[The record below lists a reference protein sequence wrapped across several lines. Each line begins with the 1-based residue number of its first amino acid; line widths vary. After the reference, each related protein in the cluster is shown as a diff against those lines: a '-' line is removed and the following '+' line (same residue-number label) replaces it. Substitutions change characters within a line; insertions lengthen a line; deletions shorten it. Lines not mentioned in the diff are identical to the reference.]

1 MPDELELDKARLKFT
16 ADDFKTEDAINS
28 LVDKWNA
35 LPDHA
40 TWAGYN
46 TTYDSEGYTA
56 ICFAA
61 MNGIKPN
68 KIVYLANNKG
78 CSPSLKCG
86 KGTTPLQCAIM
97 SGCKESVDA
106 LIGNDVYVYDE
117 VTEDV
122 VDSTTEAPESEQP
135 KKDAADNPVPAR
147 DDEDNVIY
155 IKDTNGVVYPLD
167 PSNLKDPLS
176 VTAEPVTQQLGRLVK
191 DGEVF
196 PIPPDLVS
204 YNIVYKYED
213 DGTHSPMRDDEG
225 NPIKQCNADGS
236 EIHKKDEEG
245 KDIRNKFEY
254 VWDYEYQPQYAIA
267 YLKATTK
274 INTSATI
281 VEADLSEAAKLPKS
295 DILEALGNKHMTTHP
310 AYNYANITDQY
321 DITLLYSA
329 CMMSCYAS
337 VDYILNTLV
346 TARSPRAQYIVRAC
360 GTDDDNKKSALEVA
374 IENEDEMLV
383 RKLCRY
389 LDDTVLDDI
398 FEAAFAH
405 EWRNVIN
412 TVLLYVIDPYYNIY
426 DYLDH
431 QYAWGNSGGN
441 RKIVQYIEHEQN
453 NLLYDMLLRGY
464 STSKLQQFI
473 NGKYYH
479 IIAHLYKN
487 NKAPFTGSDNHKFYD
502 VLLGGDATVGFNF
515 NDVYDG
521 VVAVL
526 YKDGVAPA
534 TMTNICDIGDETNRN
549 KCIDKIFVLPYNRAL
564 LLDLISASS
573 SNRGI
578 VLKHVYDKHY
588 FTLQNLVDLCSEET
602 DYSTFFDFIDLLD
615 VDLATVD
622 STITNNDLFKKKYIV
637 HMLKKNDITL
647 ADIENDVQNEDFKK
661 SVIIE
666 AYNDSAVTI
675 TAADIIDTFTSSV
688 ACDVINSL
696 YDNGNGP
703 LKNTMSDIY
712 EVYSNYDAE
721 TFSDLN
727 DDLKPFIGSM
737 KYSDKAIATEFYWLY
752 QFSSHSGTHWNN
764 PQSYS
769 RGLTSNM
776 KSSSLLTVRS
786 SGKYTSVRI
795 LDESGASYSPNKFR
809 LYTDSNSIPEIYT
822 DESHDASSDI
832 NGVIVSF
839 NSSVTTDKFTVPKG
853 VVYTIS
859 EDTHEIKWNTDHLLY
874 KLLRGVS
881 ARCYT
886 ATEDINRA
894 PIAQPSVS
902 PTSCHQGATITLQA
916 HASDQDGDTITY
928 EWSCDHDG
936 EFSSTSSA
944 DTTFTIPA
952 NLTGSVIYTFTIK
965 VTDNFGASSTA
976 TTSVNASYYANTAPQ
991 ITVPTPL
998 VEGNPGDTVTL
1009 SIDVVDVDDDE
1020 YNVVWSGPE
1029 ASHLI
1034 SVNEEN
1040 KRFKIPENAAP
1051 NTTYAFTITVTDTH
1065 GNSSTASITVK
1076 VAIPATIGTLAF
1088 TSGTF
1093 AVDLDP
1099 GTLVYTT
1106 KSAGEV
1112 TQHSEVTKD
1121 KWSSVYNNGFKI
1133 QQVPKSPYW
1142 TSSNKVFY
1150 YDLLYSEDSDT

>member
-1 MPDELELDKARLKFT
+1 MPDETQQIKYT
-16 ADDFKTEDAINS
+16 ADDLKTKQAISELQSKCIAIDPTWTYNS
-28 LVDKWNA
+28 N
-35 LPDHA
+35 
-40 TWAGYN
+40 
-46 TTYDSEGYTA
+46 DSDGYTPL
-56 ICFAA
+56 CFAA
-61 MNGIKPN
+61 MSGIKPD
-68 KIVYLANNKG
+68 KIVCLIKDYHCTSTK
-78 CSPSLKCG
+78 KCG
-86 KGTTPLQCAIM
+86 KGKTPLQCAIM

-106 LIGNDVYVYDE
+106 LIGNDVYVYDD
-117 VTEDV
+117 VTEDI

-155 IKDTNGVVYPLD
+155 IKDANGVVYPLD
-167 PSNLKDPLS
+167 PSNLKDP

-204 YNIVYKYED
+204 YNIVYRYED

-254 VWDYEYQPQYAIA
+254 VWDYEYQPEYAVA

-274 INTSATI
+274 INTPAT
-281 VEADLSEAAKLPKS
+281 VTKADLSEAAKLPKS
-295 DILEALGNKHMTTHP
+295 DILEALGSRTSFSD
-310 AYNYANITDQY
+310 YAEITDSY

-337 VDYILNTLV
+337 VDYILGSLV
-346 TARSPRAQYIVRAC
+346 KTNRASYILREC
-360 GTDDDNKKSALEVA
+360 GTSDDSKKSALA
-374 IENEDEMLV
+374 IAVDNEDEMLLE
-383 RKLCRY
+383 KLCHY
-389 LDDTVLDDI
+389 LAGSSSLGEV
-398 FEAAFAH
+398 FEIAFAT
-405 EWRNVIN
+405 EWHSVANA
-412 TVLLYVIDPYYNIY
+412 LLCYSVTDNNIYSWLSESYTWGSGPGHRSIMKYIEYEHNDKIYDLLLKNYDISKLATFTSNQCYNI
-426 DYLDH
+426 
-431 QYAWGNSGGN
+431 
-441 RKIVQYIEHEQN
+441 
-453 NLLYDMLLRGY
+453 
-464 STSKLQQFI
+464 
-473 NGKYYH
+473 
-479 IIAHLYKN
+479 IAYLYKKNKEPFN
-487 NKAPFTGSDNHKFYD
+487 NGNKFNTLITD
-502 VLLGGDATVGFNF
+502 SRLMN
-515 NDVYDG
+515 VYNE

-526 YKDGVAPA
+526 FNDGEIDLRSV
-534 TMTNICDIGDETNRN
+534 CDIANETKRN
-549 KCIDKIFVLPYNRAL
+549 ACIDKIFTTPYNKQLFSSLVSTASTNR
-564 LLDLISASS
+564 DKVISHLY
-573 SNRGI
+573 SN
-578 VLKHVYDKHY
+578 HY
-588 FTLQNLVDLCSEET
+588 FTLQKLVDLCT
-602 DYSTFFDFIDLLD
+602 DSSDYNKFNGIIDTLNVNLS
-615 VDLATVD
+615 TVD
-622 STITNNDLFKKKYIV
+622 SEITDNGEFKQQYIA
-637 HMLKKNDITL
+637 HMLVGNKITIS
-647 ADIENDVQNEDFKK
+647 DIEGIVTDESLK
-661 SVIIE
+661 SSAIVKAFRADRSKAPVSSIISTFS
-666 AYNDSAVTI
+666 SA
-675 TAADIIDTFTSSV
+675 TACSIL
-688 ACDVINSL
+688 NSL
-696 YDNGNGP
+696 YDSGGDNNA
-703 LKNTMSDIY
+703 LELEDIFTIYNNYSDGL
-712 EVYSNYDAE
+712 S
-721 TFSDLN
+721 SLH
-727 DDLKPFIGSM
+727 DDLKPLIGSM
-737 KYSDKAIATEFYWLY
+737 KYSDKAIATDYYWLY
-752 QFSSHSGTHWNN
+752 QFSSHSSMHWSN
-764 PQSYS
+764 PQIYS

-776 KSSSLLTVRS
+776 KSSSLLTVQS

-795 LDESGASYSPNKFR
+795 LDETGASYSPNKFR

-839 NSSVTTDKFTVPKG
+839 NPSVTTDKFTVPKG
-853 VVYTIS
+853 AVYTIS

-886 ATEDINRA
+886 TTEDINRA
-894 PIAQPSVS
+894 PIAYPSAS
-902 PTSCHQGATITLQA
+902 PTICHQGATITLQA

-952 NLTGSVIYTFTIK
+952 NLTENVIYTFTIK
-965 VTDNFGASSTA
+965 VTDNLGASNTA

-991 ITVPTPL
+991 ITVLTPL
-998 VEGNPGDTVTL
+998 VEGSPADTVTL
-1009 SIDVVDVDDDE
+1009 SIDVVDVDGDS
-1020 YNVVWSGPE
+1020 YTVVWSGPE

-1040 KRFKIPENAAP
+1040 KRFKIPENAVP

-1065 GNSSTASITVK
+1065 NNSSTASITVK

-1099 GTLVYTT
+1099 GTVVYTT
-1106 KSAGEV
+1106 ESAGEV
-1112 TQHSEVTKD
+1112 TQHSDIIKD

>member
-1 MPDELELDKARLKFT
+1 MPDETPSKITYT
-16 ADDFKTEDAINS
+16 ADDLKTKQAISELQSKCIDIDPTWTYNS
-28 LVDKWNA
+28 N
-35 LPDHA
+35 
-40 TWAGYN
+40 
-46 TTYDSEGYTA
+46 DSEGYTPL
-56 ICFAA
+56 CFAA
-61 MNGIKPN
+61 MNGIKPD
-68 KIVYLANNKG
+68 KIVCLIKDYHCTSTK
-78 CSPSLKCG
+78 KCG
-86 KGTTPLQCAIM
+86 KGKTPLQCAIM

-106 LIGNDVYVYDE
+106 LIGNDVYVYDD
-117 VTEDV
+117 VTEDI

-155 IKDTNGVVYPLD
+155 TKDANGVVYPLD
-167 PSNLKDPLS
+167 PSNLKDPSS

-191 DGEVF
+191 DGEIF

-254 VWDYEYQPQYAIA
+254 VWDYEYQPKYAVA

-274 INTSATI
+274 INIPAT
-281 VEADLSEAAKLPKS
+281 VTKADLSEAAKLPKS
-295 DILEALGNKHMTTHP
+295 DILEALGSRTSFSD
-310 AYNYANITDQY
+310 YAEITDSY

-337 VDYILNTLV
+337 VDYILGTLV
-346 TARSPRAQYIVRAC
+346 KTNRASYILREC
-360 GTDDDNKKSALEVA
+360 GTDDDSKKSALAVA
-374 IENEDEMLV
+374 VDNEDEMLV
-383 RKLCRY
+383 EKLCHY
-389 LDDTVLDDI
+389 LVGSSSLGDV
-398 FEAAFAH
+398 FEIAFAH
-405 EWRNVIN
+405 EWHSVVNA
-412 TVLLYVIDPYYNIY
+412 LLRYSVTDDNIY
-426 DYLDH
+426 SWLNERYT
-431 QYAWGNSGGN
+431 WGSGPGS
-441 RKIVQYIEHEQN
+441 RSIVKYIEYEHDDKIYD
-453 NLLYDMLLRGY
+453 LLLKNYDI
-464 STSKLQQFI
+464 SKLATFTSNQCY
-473 NGKYYH
+473 N
-479 IIAHLYKN
+479 IIAHLYKK
-487 NKAPFTGSDNHKFYD
+487 NKQPFNSGNKFNTLITD
-502 VLLGGDATVGFNF
+502 SQLAS
-515 NDVYDG
+515 VYDG
-521 VVAVL
+521 VVNVL
-526 YKDGVAPA
+526 FSDGEVDLKDV
-534 TMTNICDIGDETNRN
+534 CDIADDTKRN
-549 KCIDKIFVLPYNRAL
+549 KCIDKIFTSPYNKQLFSSLVNTESDNR
-564 LLDLISASS
+564 DNVISHLYL
-573 SNRGI
+573 NE
-578 VLKHVYDKHY
+578 Y
-588 FTLQNLVDLCSEET
+588 FTLQKLVDLCTGPS
-602 DYSTFFDFIDLLD
+602 DYNKF
-615 VDLATVD
+615 
-622 STITNNDLFKKKYIV
+622 NG
-637 HMLKKNDITL
+637 
-647 ADIENDVQNEDFKK
+647 
-661 SVIIE
+661 
-666 AYNDSAVTI
+666 
-675 TAADIIDTFTSSV
+675 IIDTLNVNLSTVNSEITDNGEFKQQYIAHMLVGNKTTISDIEGIVTDENLKSSAIV
-688 ACDVINSL
+688 KAFRADRSKVPVSSIISTFSSATACSILNSL
-696 YDNGNGP
+696 YDSGGDNNA
-703 LKNTMSDIY
+703 LELEDIFTIYNNYSD
-712 EVYSNYDAE
+712 
-721 TFSDLN
+721 DLSSLH

-752 QFSSHSGTHWNN
+752 QFSSHSGIHWSN

-776 KSSSLLTVRS
+776 KSSSLLTVQS

-822 DESHDASSDI
+822 DELYDASSDI

-859 EDTHEIKWNTDHLLY
+859 EDTHEIKWSTDHLLY

-886 ATEDINRA
+886 TTEDINRA
-894 PIAQPSVS
+894 PIAQPSAS

-944 DTTFTIPA
+944 DTTFTIPT
-952 NLTGSVIYTFTIK
+952 NLTGNVIYTFTIK

-991 ITVPTPL
+991 ITVLTPI

-1009 SIDVVDVDDDE
+1009 SIDVIDVDGDS
-1020 YNVVWSGPE
+1020 YTVAWSGPE
-1029 ASHLI
+1029 ASNLI
-1034 SVNEEN
+1034 SINDEQ
-1040 KRFKIPENAAP
+1040 KTFKIPENTIP
-1051 NTTYAFTITVTDTH
+1051 ETTYVFTVTVTDDYS
-1065 GNSSTASITVK
+1065 NISTASITVK
-1076 VAIPATIGTLAF
+1076 VAIPTTIGTAAF

-1106 KSAGEV
+1106 KSAGVV
-1112 TQHSEVTKD
+1112 TQHSEITKD
-1121 KWSSVYNNGFKI
+1121 QWGSVYNRYRVN
-1133 QQVPKSPYW
+1133 QVPKSPYW

-1150 YDLLYSEDSDT
+1150 YDLLYSKDSDN

>member
-1 MPDELELDKARLKFT
+1 MPDETPPKITYT
-16 ADDFKTEDAINS
+16 ADDLKTKQAISELQSKCIAIDPTWTYNS
-28 LVDKWNA
+28 N
-35 LPDHA
+35 
-40 TWAGYN
+40 
-46 TTYDSEGYTA
+46 DSEGYTPL
-56 ICFAA
+56 CFAA
-61 MNGIKPN
+61 MNGIKPD
-68 KIVYLANNKG
+68 KIVCLIKDYHCTSTK
-78 CSPSLKCG
+78 KCG
-86 KGTTPLQCAIM
+86 KGKTPLQCAIM

-106 LIGNDVYVYDE
+106 LIGNDVYVYDD
-117 VTEDV
+117 VTEDI

-135 KKDAADNPVPAR
+135 KKDAVDNPVPAR

-167 PSNLKDPLS
+167 PNNLKDPSS

-204 YNIVYKYED
+204 YSIVYKYED

-254 VWDYEYQPQYAIA
+254 VWDYEYQPEYAVA

-274 INTSATI
+274 INTPAT
-281 VEADLSEAAKLPKS
+281 VTKADLSEAAKLPKS
-295 DILEALGNKHMTTHP
+295 DILEALGSRTSFSD
-310 AYNYANITDQY
+310 YAEITDSY

-337 VDYILNTLV
+337 VDYILGTLV
-346 TARSPRAQYIVRAC
+346 KTNRASYILREC
-360 GTDDDNKKSALEVA
+360 GTDDDSKKSALAVA
-374 IENEDEMLV
+374 VDNEDEMLV
-383 RKLCRY
+383 EKLCHY
-389 LDDTVLDDI
+389 LVGSSSLGDV
-398 FEAAFAH
+398 FEIAFAH
-405 EWRNVIN
+405 EWHSVVNA
-412 TVLLYVIDPYYNIY
+412 LLRYSVTDDNIY
-426 DYLDH
+426 SWLSESYT
-431 QYAWGNSGGN
+431 WGSGPGS
-441 RKIVQYIEHEQN
+441 RSIVKYIEYEHN
-453 NLLYDMLLRGY
+453 DKIYDLLLKNYDI
-464 STSKLQQFI
+464 SKLATFTSNQCY
-473 NGKYYH
+473 N
-479 IIAHLYKN
+479 IIAHLYKKNKEPFN
-487 NKAPFTGSDNHKFYD
+487 NGSKFNILITD
-502 VLLGGDATVGFNF
+502 LRLTS
-515 NDVYDG
+515 VYDG
-521 VVAVL
+521 VVAALFSDGEVDL
-526 YKDGVAPA
+526 KDV
-534 TMTNICDIGDETNRN
+534 CDIADETKRN
-549 KCIDKIFVLPYNRAL
+549 ACIDKIFTTPYNKQLFSSLVNTESDNRNSI
-564 LLDLISASS
+564 ISHLY
-573 SNRGI
+573 SNN
-578 VLKHVYDKHY
+578 Y
-588 FTLQNLVDLCSEET
+588 FTLQKLVDLCT
-602 DYSTFFDFIDLLD
+602 DPSD
-615 VDLATVD
+615 
-622 STITNNDLFKKKYIV
+622 
-637 HMLKKNDITL
+637 
-647 ADIENDVQNEDFKK
+647 
-661 SVIIE
+661 
-666 AYNDSAVTI
+666 YNKFNG
-675 TAADIIDTFTSSV
+675 IIDTLNVDLSTVNSEITDNGEFKQQYIAHMLVGNKTTISDIEGIVTDESLKSSAIV
-688 ACDVINSL
+688 KAFRADRSKAPVSSIISTFSSATACSILNSL
-696 YDNGNGP
+696 YDSGGYNNA
-703 LKNTMSDIY
+703 LELEDIFTIYNNYSDGL
-712 EVYSNYDAE
+712 S
-721 TFSDLN
+721 SLH

-752 QFSSHSGTHWNN
+752 QFSSHSGMHWSN

-776 KSSSLLTVRS
+776 KSSSLLTVQS

-795 LDESGASYSPNKFR
+795 LDESGAGYSPNKFR
-809 LYTDSNSIPEIYT
+809 LYTDLNSIPEIYT

-886 ATEDINRA
+886 TTEDINRA
-894 PIAQPSVS
+894 PIAQPSAS

-952 NLTGSVIYTFTIK
+952 NLTGNVIYTFTIK
-965 VTDNFGASSTA
+965 VTDNFGASNTA

-1040 KRFKIPENAAP
+1040 KRFKIPENAVP